1 MVTDSQ
7 LLLAADH
14 AENDVSDSQMMG
26 VEEEQM
32 DWGQDCDDLLCQA
45 LDEEMQRQ
53 KDQNMYGGG
62 ATVQQPELAQPN

>member
-45 LDEEMQRQ
+45 LDEE
-53 KDQNMYGGG
+53 
-62 ATVQQPELAQPN
+62 TSTPISQPDE